1 MGGGIVGGAIL
12 VVVVLIALLGDMKG
26 TWLIGGLFALAMYG
40 GIFETLI
47 AYFSGNSF
55 ALGAGIFLIYAL
67 YSMGKKKPAGGT
79 P

>member
-1 MGGGIVGGAIL
+1 MGSAMVGGGII
-12 VVVVLIALLGDMKG
+12 VVVALICLLGDMKG

>member
-1 MGGGIVGGAIL
+1 MGGGMVGGAIL

-47 AYFSGNSF
+47 SYFSGNTF
-55 ALGAGIFLIYAL
+55 ALGAGVAFIYTL
-67 YSMGKKKPAGGT
+67 YTLGKKKPAGGT